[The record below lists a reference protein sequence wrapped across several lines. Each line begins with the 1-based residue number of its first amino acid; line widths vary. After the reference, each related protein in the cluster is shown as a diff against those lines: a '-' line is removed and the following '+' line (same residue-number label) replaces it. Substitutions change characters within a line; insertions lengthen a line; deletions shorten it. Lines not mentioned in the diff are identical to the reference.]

1 MSIAP
6 ELPGTDGAAA
16 LPVRGLQRLAPIGL
30 EELNAGAALQ
40 DRVDVKYI
48 VTRAQ
53 LEALLEQIAPVCR
66 VLEIDGLRTFAY
78 RTTYYDTDDLLT
90 FREHVQR
97 RRRRFKCRKRTY
109 VDSGRAIFEVKLKGP
124 RGRTLK
130 HAMPCAP
137 ADELGADEV
146 AFAHLHLREAYG
158 RELHA
163 ALHPVLTATCRRAT
177 IVIPELGQRMTCDVD
192 LDFGAGRLVDGLA
205 IVESKSARG
214 GAAVDRVLV
223 GMGAR
228 PVSRCSK
235 YLLGTA
241 LARSDVRD
249 NDVRPL
255 LRRYFTAEA
264 ASAADSRGA
273 PSMTC
278 TSTRVTS
285 RT

>member
-1 MSIAP
+1 MHP
-6 ELPGTDGAAA
+6 RGGAE
-16 LPVRGLQRLAPIGL
+16 PVGGLHDLVPIGL
-30 EELNAGAALQ
+30 EELNASAALQ

-48 VTRAQ
+48 VTLAQ
-53 LEALLEQIAPVCR
+53 LESLLAQIAPVCR
-66 VLEIDGLRTFAY
+66 ALEIDGRRAFAY

-97 RRRRFKCRKRTY
+97 RRKRFKCRKRTY
-109 VDSGRAIFEVKLKGP
+109 VDSGRTVFEVKLKGP
-124 RGRTLK
+124 RGRTVK
-130 HAMPCAP
+130 HALPCAP
-137 ADELGADEV
+137 ADELGADEA
-146 AFAHLHLREAYG
+146 AFVHLHLRRAYG
-158 RELHA
+158 RALHRS
-163 ALHPVLTATCRRAT
+163 LHPVLTATCRRLT
-177 IVIPELGQRMTCDVD
+177 IAIPALAQRLTCDVD
-192 LDFGAGRLVDGLA
+192 LHFGAGRLADGLA

-214 GAAVDRVLV
+214 CSAVDRVLV

-249 NDVRPL
+249 NDLRPL
-255 LRRYFTAEA
+255 LRRYFTAGA
-264 ASAADSRGA
+264 ASDADSRGA